1 MHVVE
6 EVRHRVLGTRSSRRH
21 LEPHVARFKG
31 TITPQHNDGPK
42 EVASL
47 PKVYQSIGTIQR
59 VSATKLEITEL
70 PVRVWTEDYKKFLYK
85 LVLDGSIK
93 EVREGH
99 STDDILFTVTATNQQ
114 IDDQEKI
121 GLVDFYRLKSNI
133 SLTNMHAFDQHSV
146 IHKYLS
152 PEEII
157 DAHYPVRYDAYR
169 KRKQSLEH
177 LLLSEEVRSRSKSN
191 FIQDIL
197 NGVFDIL
204 PSNRPGGRSEHEIA
218 LELKSRGY
226 PEEMDIKSLLT
237 IDVLS
242 SGKNHSH
249 HSINRNNNHVV
260 IGNTDAKYDYTYL
273 LDMPINSLTKERS
286 IRLKQRADEASAEL
300 SSLRAKSIK
309 DLWLSDLDKISQAYR
324 TLKAEHQK

>member
-6 EVRHRVLGTRSSRRH
+6 EVRHRVLGTRSPRRH
-21 LEPHVARFKG
+21 LEPYVAGFKG
-31 TITPQHNDGPK
+31 TIIPPQHNDDSQQQQQQ
-42 EVASL
+42 VAST

-59 VSATKLEITEL
+59 VGTTKLEITEL

-93 EVREGH
+93 EVKEGH

-114 IDDQEKI
+114 IDDQEKQ

-146 IHKYLS
+146 IHKYHS

-157 DAHYPVRYDAYR
+157 DAHYPVRYEAYR
-169 KRKQSLEH
+169 RRKQSLEH
-177 LLLSEEVRSRSKSN
+177 LLLIEEVRSRSKSN

-204 PSNRPGGRSEHEIA
+204 PSNRSGGRSEHEIA

-226 PEEMDIKSLLT
+226 PEEMEIKS
-237 IDVLS
+237 
-242 SGKNHSH
+242 
-249 HSINRNNNHVV
+249 INKSNNHVV
-260 IGNTDAKYDYTYL
+260 IHNTDAKYDYSYL
-273 LDMPINSLTKERS
+273 LDMPINSLTEERS
-286 IRLKQRADEASAEL
+286 TRLKQRADEASAEL
-300 SSLRAKSIK
+300 SSLRGKSIK
-309 DLWLSDLDKISQAYR
+309 DLWLSDLDKITQAYS
-324 TLKAEHQK
+324 TLKAEHHQQ

>member
-1 MHVVE
+1 MA
-6 EVRHRVLGTRSSRRH
+6 G
-21 LEPHVARFKG
+21 FKG
-31 TITPQHNDGPK
+31 TIIPPQHNDDSQQQQQQQQ
-42 EVASL
+42 VAST

-59 VSATKLEITEL
+59 VGTTKLEITEL

-93 EVREGH
+93 EVKEGH

-114 IDDQEKI
+114 IDDQEKQ

-146 IHKYLS
+146 IHKYHS

-157 DAHYPVRYDAYR
+157 DAHYPVRYEAYR
-169 KRKQSLEH
+169 RRKQSLEH
-177 LLLSEEVRSRSKSN
+177 LLLIEEVRSRSKSN

-204 PSNRPGGRSEHEIA
+204 PSNRSGGRSEHEIA

-226 PEEMDIKSLLT
+226 PEEMEIKS
-237 IDVLS
+237 
-242 SGKNHSH
+242 
-249 HSINRNNNHVV
+249 INKSNNHVV
-260 IGNTDAKYDYTYL
+260 IHNTDAKYDYSYL
-273 LDMPINSLTKERS
+273 LDMPINSLTEERS
-286 IRLKQRADEASAEL
+286 TRLKQRADEASAEL
-300 SSLRAKSIK
+300 SSLRGKSIK
-309 DLWLSDLDKISQAYR
+309 DLWLSDLDKITQAYS
-324 TLKAEHQK
+324 TLKAEHHQQ

>member
-1 MHVVE
+1 MA
-6 EVRHRVLGTRSSRRH
+6 G
-21 LEPHVARFKG
+21 FKG
-31 TITPQHNDGPK
+31 TIIPPQHNDDSQQQQQQQ
-42 EVASL
+42 VAST

-59 VSATKLEITEL
+59 VGTTKLEITEL

-93 EVREGH
+93 EVKEGH

-114 IDDQEKI
+114 IDDQEKQ

-146 IHKYLS
+146 IHKYHS

-157 DAHYPVRYDAYR
+157 DAHYPVRYEAYR
-169 KRKQSLEH
+169 RRKQSLEH
-177 LLLSEEVRSRSKSN
+177 LLLIEEVRSRSKSN

-204 PSNRPGGRSEHEIA
+204 PSNRSGGRSEHEIT

-226 PEEMDIKSLLT
+226 PEEMEIKS
-237 IDVLS
+237 
-242 SGKNHSH
+242 
-249 HSINRNNNHVV
+249 INKNNNHVV
-260 IGNTDAKYDYTYL
+260 IDNIDAKYDYSYL
-273 LDMPINSLTKERS
+273 LDMPINSLTEERS

-309 DLWLSDLDKISQAYR
+309 DLWLSDLDKITQAYS
-324 TLKAEHQK
+324 TLKAEHHQQ